1 MSEKTDDTKYQNFA
15 NKSWQT
21 RFDKMGDDSE
31 AAFERN
37 SGEWIRYG
45 LNRPPFPV
53 SRLPLGVRYTPDYI
67 WAGNYFVEVQGCS
80 PRKGVKLKCEKYVT
94 IETVWHPL
102 LPVLYFFWDSTRELH
117 TVATQ
122 EKLRQ
127 LIKSDQATIGT
138 FKDPG
143 GEKPFWQLKTNM
155 FDWIPDGDAAR
166 ISD

>member
-15 NKSWQT
+15 NKSWQP

-94 IETVWHPL
+94 IETIWHPL
-102 LPVLYFFWDSTRELH
+102 LPVLYFFWDSTRNMH
-117 TVATQ
+117 TTI
-122 EKLRQ
+122 EYTDLLKLV
-127 LIKSDQATIGT
+127 KSDQVTMGT

-143 GEKPFWQLKTNM
+143 GEKPDWQLKTKM
-155 FDWIPDGDAAR
+155 FTWKQDGEETGMD
-166 ISD
+166 

>member
-1 MSEKTDDTKYQNFA
+1 MTETTDSTKYQDFA
-15 NKSWQT
+15 GKSWST
-21 RFDKMGDDSE
+21 RFDKMGDDAE

-37 SGEWIRYG
+37 SEEWCRYG
-45 LNRPPFPV
+45 ILRPPFPV
-53 SRLPLGVRYTPDYI
+53 HRLPLSVRYSPDYI

-80 PRKGVKLKCEKYVT
+80 PRKGVKLKMEKYVT
-94 IETVWHPL
+94 VESFWDPL
-102 LPVLYFFWDSTRELH
+102 LPVVYFFWDSTRCVH

-122 EKLRQ
+122 QQLRK
-127 LIKSDQATIGT
+127 LIKSDQATIGS

-155 FDWIPDGDAAR
+155 FDWTPDGDATR